1 MYHNFFV
8 HSSVDR
14 LLGCFHVL
22 AVAKSA
28 AMILDEIK
36 LEQKSPA
43 DGKEGKTL
51 SVFNHW
57 ELGPNSS

>member
-43 DGKEGKTL
+43 DGKEDIQLGK
-51 SVFNHW
+51 
-57 ELGPNSS
+57 